1 MGPSIRRSLLV
12 ILVPFIVCTWGIAAF
27 LSYYN
32 TQQNVEQILDAQLAQ
47 SGQVLLA
54 LSLHELAEQQFL
66 SKNNKQTV
74 ENVERSLWKH
84 DTETFNQF
92 AFQIWLNNSTLSLK
106 SENSPSSPLA
116 EVRDGFTNHDFNNK
130 SWRVYSTSSN
140 NGNIRVY
147 IAMQTNVQ
155 DLLPNLVL
163 KTLLIPFLIGLP
175 FFIYITW
182 RSVSSSLRPLHS
194 MSTEL
199 YHRKISDLSPM
210 DETRLP
216 KEFRPITAAINQLFL
231 QMKAAF
237 DIEKRFTS
245 DAAHELRTPLAALKT
260 HAEISLG
267 ADNEEE
273 QQKALRKVVQGVN
286 RATRLV
292 EQLLTLA
299 RLDPDTGFTNIRRF
313 DLFIAA
319 ENVLSDEA
327 SIAIDKNIEISLS
340 GTRGKFVAANAD
352 AIGVLMRNLID
363 NAIRYTPRG
372 GEVEVQ
378 ISRHDDNILFRVSD
392 SGPGIPEAE
401 RSKVFNRF
409 YRSLGTK
416 ESGSGLGLSIVTR
429 IVELHHL
436 SISLHTSK
444 MGGAQFDVVFPAK
457 DSDGNNYIQNEA
469 A

>member
-1 MGPSIRRSLLV
+1 MGPSIRRSLLL
-12 ILVPFIVCTWGIAAF
+12 ILMPFIIGTWLIAAT
-27 LSYYN
+27 LSYFD
-32 TQQNVEQILDAQLAQ
+32 TKQDVSQILDAQLAQ

-54 LSLHELAEQQFL
+54 LSLHELVEQRLLSEEDTSVTETVNEKFWEHDEEILSKISFQVWLNTDTLAMRSDNAPLFPMAEQQNGFF
-66 SKNNKQTV
+66 
-74 ENVERSLWKH
+74 NVTIE
-84 DTETFNQF
+84 EAN
-92 AFQIWLNNSTLSLK
+92 
-106 SENSPSSPLA
+106 
-116 EVRDGFTNHDFNNK
+116 
-130 SWRVYSTSSN
+130 WRIYSTASDDDL
-140 NGNIRVY
+140 IRVY
-147 IAMQTNVQ
+147 VGIQS
-155 DLLPNLVL
+155 DLQNILANSVVEKIML
-163 KTLLIPFLIGLP
+163 PFLISIP
-175 FFIYITW
+175 FFAYFVW
-182 RSVSSSLRPLHS
+182 RSVNTSMLPLQNMAKDLRTRKAHDLTPL
-194 MSTEL
+194 EDF
-199 YHRKISDLSPM
+199 KIPR
-210 DETRLP
+210 EV
-216 KEFRPITAAINQLFL
+216 RPITAAINQLFL
-231 QMKAAF
+231 QMKTAI
-237 DIEKRFTS
+237 DTEKRFTS

-260 HAEISLG
+260 HAEIALG

-327 SIAIDKNIEISLS
+327 TIAIEKNIEISLS

-372 GEVEVQ
+372 GEVEVH
-378 ISRHDDNILFRVSD
+378 IDRHEDNILLRVSD
-392 SGPGIPEAE
+392 SGPGIPESE

-429 IVELHHL
+429 IVDLHRL
-436 SISLHTSK
+436 SISLDTSK
-444 MGGAQFDVVFPAK
+444 MGGAQFDVIFPAK
-457 DSDGNNYIQNEA
+457 DFDEVLS
-469 A
+469 